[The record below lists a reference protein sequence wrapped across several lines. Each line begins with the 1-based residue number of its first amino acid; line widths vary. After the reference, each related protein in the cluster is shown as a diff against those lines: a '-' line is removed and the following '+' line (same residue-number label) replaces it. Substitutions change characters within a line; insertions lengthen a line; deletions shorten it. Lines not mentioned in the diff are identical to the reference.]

1 MRILRALAISS
12 TILIPT
18 LFFGHAL
25 VYANETIP
33 TVTRNN
39 GDYQLKTV
47 DWSRINWANLPRVE
61 QPGYIKV
68 PQDVVQKIGYDPS
81 RTWSA
86 GQKVD
91 SIVMLGDI
99 EDAFKTSSFS
109 LSNISAIVPHQQD
122 LTLKDLGL
130 MQWQTPS
137 SLVQAI
143 PELGNLNVNQ
153 VKPIA
158 DLLEKAGIYNDG
170 TIAEVLQSN
179 PKAATLALG
188 QVNLSQYSINSIP
201 GLATTQLSKFKDWQ
215 RALIKEIPGLNQI
228 PFDKMPQ
235 PISDG
240 NDVIGVASLVLGQ
253 AEHGDPMVG
262 SGQFISGRVNSN
274 DVTVSVACNVGAE
287 CSYLELGDLA
297 GSSGALYGKRWAS
310 GSSQKVEGGFGILA
324 AVNNG
329 LEPTGRLVYGSAFK
343 VVLTGVEESTGTADF
358 GLYFRFC
365 THIPFG
371 GRTCTPYFIGPVPW
385 ISVKEKD
392 LVVVGTGR

>member
-1 MRILRALAISS
+1 
-12 TILIPT
+12 
-18 LFFGHAL
+18 
-25 VYANETIP
+25 
-33 TVTRNN
+33 
-39 GDYQLKTV
+39 
-47 DWSRINWANLPRVE
+47 
-61 QPGYIKV
+61 
-68 PQDVVQKIGYDPS
+68 
-81 RTWSA
+81 
-86 GQKVD
+86 
-91 SIVMLGDI
+91 MLGDI